1 METQPKE
8 AVGCIEVTE
17 EDVTAALRDLHTYVD
32 ISPEDLRTLC
42 ASAVRHAQ
50 QRVAQ
55 SVSVG
60 EVMTRK
66 VISVRQDADI
76 HEVSKLLSENRI
88 SGLPVIDD
96 ESRVIGVIT
105 EKDVLSMTGMDRG
118 HTVKELIRH
127 LLGEPLPRRRE
138 GGKAEDFMSTPAISV
153 QPESDVRH
161 AAAILSKSGIK
172 RLIVVDDRGR
182 PVGIISRA
190 DIVKLVGSR

>member
-1 METQPKE
+1 MEVQPKE
-8 AVGCIEVTE
+8 TVGCIEVTE
-17 EDVTAALRDLHTYVD
+17 EDVTAALRDLRTYVD

-60 EVMTRK
+60 EIMTRK
-66 VISVRQDADI
+66 VISVRRDADI
-76 HEVSKLLSENRI
+76 YEVSKLLSEHRI

-118 HTVKELIRH
+118 H
-127 LLGEPLPRRRE
+127 GER
-138 GGKAEDFMSTPAISV
+138 AYQTPFGRAA
-153 QPESDVRH
+153 PEAS
-161 AAAILSKSGIK
+161 
-172 RLIVVDDRGR
+172 
-182 PVGIISRA
+182 
-190 DIVKLVGSR
+190 